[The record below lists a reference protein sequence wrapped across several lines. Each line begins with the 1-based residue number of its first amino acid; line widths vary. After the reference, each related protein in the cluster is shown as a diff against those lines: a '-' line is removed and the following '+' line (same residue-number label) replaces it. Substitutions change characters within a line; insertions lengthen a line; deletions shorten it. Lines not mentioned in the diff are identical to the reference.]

1 VHIIRT
7 APRAR
12 LRLIIPA
19 LVMAIAALGL
29 PYDTAYLSD
38 FLHSFSGPIV
48 LVGHSYGGLSS
59 PTPPP
64 ATRRSKRLFT

>member
-64 ATRRSKRLFT
+64 ATRR